1 MLGECVHPK
10 GRLGI
15 SYVIPCTLNLNL
27 SWCWRGILMLQYI
40 LLMSILVRC
49 RCMRC
54 IWTISSRAPNW
65 SSVGMVNGLA
75 LSVMSLL
82 MILTSAM
89 SAALMADLYFVN
101 ALKFDALCSLIL
113 SRLSVAICIA
123 MASSVFSFD
132 SPMSGT
138 Y

>member
-1 MLGECVHPK
+1 M
-10 GRLGI
+10 
-15 SYVIPCTLNLNL
+15 
-27 SWCWRGILMLQYI
+27 
-40 LLMSILVRC
+40 
-49 RCMRC
+49 
-54 IWTISSRAPNW
+54 
-65 SSVGMVNGLA
+65 NGLA

-101 ALKFDALCSLIL
+101 ALKFDALCSLTL
-113 SRLSVAICIA
+113 SRLSLAICIA